1 MNSIRTRLITFFT
14 ILMVF
19 SFATLGIMTIW
30 RSSNA
35 LTEQA
40 ENTLMAL
47 AKEGAKF
54 TAGRVDSLTT
64 ILRRITDTAQ
74 IKSMDYDTFMPVL
87 QRQAAQGNEFL
98 ALAIVTSDGT
108 AYYNDGSVA
117 QLGDRDYVQK
127 AMAGESNVSN
137 PIVSRL
143 TGEVVVMYAVPIK
156 RGEEVVGA
164 LVGRRD
170 GNALSEITDDTGF
183 GEKGY
188 AYMINSQGVVI
199 AHSNR
204 ELVLDGYNPIEAA
217 KTDRS
222 VAGLAEIFQ
231 QIIREKAG
239 VGSYT
244 FAGKEVYAGFAEIP
258 DTDWFFGIAADK
270 DEFLQVVPALR
281 NNLMFIMGPI
291 LLLVVMLTFWLSNYI
306 VQPIIITAE
315 YAGSIGN
322 LDLTKDMPQQ
332 FFARKDEVGTLAKEF
347 QNVMVGLR
355 AIVGEINGSA
365 EHVAA
370 ASEEMTAS
378 SQESAGASS
387 EVARAIEEI
396 AKAAS
401 EQARNTEGGSTKAF
415 KLGETIEKD
424 AGYLDALNK
433 VFERVDKVVED
444 GSKEM
449 EQLSRITAESNQA
462 AGEIFEV
469 IIKTNESSEQIGAAS
484 GVIASIAEQTNLLAL
499 NAAIEAARAGAAG
512 RGFAVVAE
520 EIRKL
525 AEQSASSTK
534 AIDTTVVELQKNA
547 RGAVQIMER
556 VAPITEQQ
564 AKSAAASGEKYQL
577 IADTMAEA
585 ERAMSQLNNSSKE
598 MAKMKNEILDALQN
612 LSAIAE
618 ENSASTEEIMASVEE
633 QAASIQEVASF
644 SENLTELAQDLHA
657 IVGKF
662 KV

>member
-19 SFATLGIMTIW
+19 SFAVLGIMTIW

-98 ALAIVTSDGT
+98 ALAIVTPNGI
-108 AYYNDGSVA
+108 AYYNDGSTA

-127 AMAGESNVSN
+127 AMAGEANVSN
-137 PIVSRL
+137 PIINRV
-143 TGEVVVMYAVPIK
+143 TNEVVVMYAVPIK
-156 RGEEVVGA
+156 NGEKVVGA

-183 GEKGY
+183 GQKGY
-188 AYMINSQGVVI
+188 AYMINSQGAVI
-199 AHSNR
+199 AHPSR
-204 ELVLDGYNPIEAA
+204 ELVLESYNPIEAA
-217 KTDRS
+217 KTDKS
-222 VAGLAEIFQ
+222 VEGLAKIFQ
-231 QIIREKAG
+231 QIIEEKAG
-239 VGSYT
+239 VGSYV

-258 DTDWFFGIAADK
+258 DTDWFFSIAADK
-270 DEFLQVVPALR
+270 DEFLQAVPALR

-291 LLLVVMLTFWLSNYI
+291 LLLIVVLIFWLSSYLI
-306 VQPIIITAE
+306 KPIIVTAQHAE
-315 YAGSIGN
+315 TIGN
-322 LDLTKDMPQQ
+322 LDLTKDMPEQ
-332 FFARKDEVGTLAKEF
+332 FFARNDEVGILAKEF
-347 QNVMVGLR
+347 QNVTVGLR

-370 ASEEMTAS
+370 ASEEMTAA
-378 SQESAGASS
+378 SQESAKASA
-387 EVARAIEEI
+387 EVAKAIEEI

-401 EQARNTEGGSTKAF
+401 EQARNTEEGSSKAF
-415 KLGETIEKD
+415 LLGETIEKD
-424 AGYLDALNK
+424 AGYIDVLNN
-433 VFERVDKVVED
+433 VFERVEKVVGE
-444 GSKEM
+444 GSQDI
-449 EQLSRITAESNQA
+449 EQLSEIIAESNQA
-462 AGEIFEV
+462 TKEIFEV
-469 IIKTNESSEQIGAAS
+469 ILKTNESSEQIGTAS

-499 NAAIEAARAGAAG
+499 NAAIEAARAGEAG

-547 RGAVQIMER
+547 RGAVQIMEK

-564 AKSAAASGEKYQL
+564 AKNAAASGQKYRL
-577 IADTMAEA
+577 IASTMADA
-585 ERAMSQLNNSSKE
+585 EKAMLQLNSSSKE
-598 MAKMKNEILDALQN
+598 MEKMKNEILDALQN

-644 SENLTELAQDLHA
+644 SESLTELAQDLHA

-662 KV
+662 KT